1 MASVS
6 LDPSFHFFNPL
17 PLTLGCKN
25 EKRPSGLTE
34 LDLAAGNLVFYYCCS
49 RMVWY
54 TITFNFLHNYKCYSG
69 LIS

>member
-25 EKRPSGLTE
+25 EKQPSGLTE
-34 LDLAAGNLVFYYCCS
+34 LDIEAGNLFYCFYWPSCMPIGHLANQLYDLLS
-49 RMVWY
+49 
-54 TITFNFLHNYKCYSG
+54 
-69 LIS
+69 